1 MERSR
6 VITSIQGGILI
17 DQQKILYCIIYII
30 NEKQNLVIAIMLIIS
45 IS

>member
-6 VITSIQGGILI
+6 VIIAIQGGILI